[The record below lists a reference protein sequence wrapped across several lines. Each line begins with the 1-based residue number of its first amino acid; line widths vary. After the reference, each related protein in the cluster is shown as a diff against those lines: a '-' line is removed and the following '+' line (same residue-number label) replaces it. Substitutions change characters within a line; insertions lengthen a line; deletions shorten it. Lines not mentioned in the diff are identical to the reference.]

1 MKGDLNMSTP
11 EELNPSEVLV
21 LTCQETLGTGK
32 EYDMNHVLTCFDTS
46 MWALEEN
53 NEMTPEAKKE
63 LIFAKN
69 ILLRNIVINQI
80 KTIGQFKIESPFENT
95 CTKCRGSGEVYKFL
109 RKSKKVKCM
118 KCTDGYIIMDCSS
131 CGGTGRY
138 TKTIDEGDGELHINV
153 ECRTCKGKN
162 IDGKSEKTQ
171 VKFKC
176 PTCRGKKQVKKFA
189 IVEEIKSTT
198 PCRFCGETGMRKPK
212 PERVLDNPVIP
223 KNLGAVIQND
233 GEIPPEYS
241 GCLKQADKK
250 LSDECLPPSS
260 E

>member
-1 MKGDLNMSTP
+1 
-11 EELNPSEVLV
+11 LV
-21 LTCQETLGTGK
+21 IRSQEKLGTGK
-32 EYDMNHVLTCFDTS
+32 ESNDMPHVLRCFETS
-46 MWALEEN
+46 KWALEEN
-53 NEMTPEAKKE
+53 EELTPEKKKE
-63 LIFAKN
+63 LIDSKN

-95 CTKCRGSGEVYKFL
+95 CTKCKGAGEVYKFL

-131 CGGTGRY
+131 CSGTGRY

-153 ECRTCKGKN
+153 ECRSCKGKKFDEN
-162 IDGKSEKTQ
+162 NPKTQ

-198 PCRFCGETGMRKPK
+198 PCRFCEGTGMRKPR
-212 PERVLDNPVIP
+212 PERIPDNPVIP
-223 KNLGAVIQND
+223 KNLGTAIQKSK
-233 GEIPPEYS
+233 EIPPEYADCS
-241 GCLKQADKK
+241 SQSDRRRLEDGCFQKVQQ
-250 LSDECLPPSS
+250 PPA